1 MRTLHSML
9 GGALLA
15 ASLAV
20 AAAIVEGQ
28 TANDRRYVVGGIGQ
42 GEVEQ
47 LKQIADKYSLQMIVS
62 SRAGAY
68 LADMHVRIMDANS
81 QKILDTQ
88 LNAPW
93 LLVDLMPGNYTVFV
107 THQGGKAQERTVT
120 IASGK
125 RTELAVQFDV
135 PADTAK
141 SPAK

>member
-68 LADMHVRIMDANS
+68 LADMHVRIMGANS

-107 THQGGKAQERTVT
+107 THQGGKAQERKIT

>member
-15 ASLAV
+15 TSLAV
-20 AAAIVEGQ
+20 SAAIVEGQ

-42 GEVEQ
+42 EEVEQ
-47 LKQIADKYSLQMIVS
+47 LKLISGKFSLQMIVS
-62 SRAGAY
+62 SRSGAY
-68 LADMHVRIMDANS
+68 LADMHVRIISANS
-81 QKILDTQ
+81 QKVLDTP

-93 LLVDLMPGNYTVFV
+93 LLVDLMPGAYKVFV
-107 THQGGKAQERTVT
+107 THQGGRTQERNVT